1 HDIGKA
7 IDWEMEGSHVQIG
20 VQHLKRSKETEA
32 VLHAVEAHHND
43 VEPTTTEAVLIQI
56 ADAVSAARPGAR
68 RETLETYLKRL
79 ESLEQ
84 IANSFKGVEKTFAIS
99 AGRELRIVVEPME
112 IDDIG
117 AAKLARD
124 VSQRIE
130 DEVQYPGQIK
140 VTVVR
145 ETRTSEYAR

>member
-1 HDIGKA
+1 MPFRPRD
-7 IDWEMEGSHVQIG
+7 
-20 VQHLKRSKETEA
+20 
-32 VLHAVEAHHND
+32 
-43 VEPTTTEAVLIQI
+43 
-56 ADAVSAARPGAR
+56 PGAR

-112 IDDIG
+112 IDDIS

-140 VTVVR
+140 VTVIR
-145 ETRTSEYAR
+145 ETRTSEFAR